1 MLRNLSGLLLAAS
14 LAVSCSGGDSGNDE
28 LAGPPT
34 IGCLQG
40 VVINGL
46 TAERIALP
54 SDSTKG
60 LQVLVQD
67 DLRVGTSLVDGS
79 AAPGVNPLLTGEYYL
94 CNVPLD
100 EEFPVFVWVDGYEP
114 FEGEV
119 KVHST
124 AASRSSKATADLIK
138 PYPTEIA
145 NIRLYPKG
153 TQVKDFKVLVT
164 NNGTPLPGAQVILRS
179 QGDNFLDPLHANFL
193 APKNVRS
200 TPQTI
205 TTGDDGKAVFPAAG
219 LVLGGFYTYTVLPP
233 DGGAKHAVAAGTFV
247 VGLRAEASET
257 EPYLLTVNLNQSVG
271 QLAILSR
278 STQSQDPSS
287 TGTVTVYFNREFE
300 IVPGTEDEIQG
311 VLGGAVTA
319 ALADNVP
326 ANKKPDNVTVIIEA
340 NKLTLT
346 PIFKTKPDTDTTKEP
361 DLSVTYSG
369 LQFRPKA
376 SPETLSVVDLNTTVQ
391 FYR

>member
-14 LAVSCSGGDSGNDE
+14 FVVSCSGGDSGNDE
-28 LAGPPT
+28 PAGLPT

-46 TAERIALP
+46 TAERISLP
-54 SDSTKG
+54 TDSTKG

-67 DLRVGTSLVDGS
+67 DLRAGTSLVDDP
-79 AAPGVNPLLTGEYYL
+79 AAEGVNPLLTGEYYL
-94 CNVPLD
+94 CDVPLD
-100 EEFPVFVWVDGYEP
+100 EEFPVFAWVDGYEP
-114 FEGEV
+114 FEGQV

-145 NIRLYPKG
+145 NIRLYPKS
-153 TQVKDFKVLVT
+153 TQVKDLEVLVT
-164 NNGTPLPGAQVILRS
+164 NNGAPLAGAQVILRS
-179 QGDNFLDPLHANFL
+179 QGNNFLDPLHANFL
-193 APKNVRS
+193 APRNARS
-200 TPQTI
+200 APQTI
-205 TTGDDGKAVFPAAG
+205 TTGDDGKAVFPAAE
-219 LVLGGFYTYTVLPP
+219 LVLGGYYTYTVLPP
-233 DGGAKHAVAAGTFV
+233 DGGANQSVAAGTFI
-247 VGLRAEASET
+247 VGLRNEAAEQ

-271 QLAILSR
+271 QLAILSQ
-278 STQSQDPSS
+278 STESQDPSS

-311 VLGGAVTA
+311 LLGGAVTA
-319 ALADNVP
+319 ALVENV
-326 ANKKPDNVTVIIEA
+326 ASNKKPDNVTVTIEA

-346 PIFKTKPDTDTTKEP
+346 PVFKTKPNADATKEP
-361 DLSVTYSG
+361 DLSITYTG
-369 LQFRPKA
+369 LHFRPKA
-376 SPETLSVVDLNTTVQ
+376 SPETLSVVDLNATVQ